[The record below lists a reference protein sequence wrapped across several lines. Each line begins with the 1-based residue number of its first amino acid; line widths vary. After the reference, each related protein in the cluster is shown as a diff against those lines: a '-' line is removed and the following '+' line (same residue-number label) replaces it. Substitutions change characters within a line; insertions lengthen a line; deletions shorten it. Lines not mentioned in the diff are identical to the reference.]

1 MLELEIVRNRLKNI
15 DPDYRLCYDTFERL
29 VKFVNENNISLMS
42 YFKKFDR
49 NGSGELDK
57 NEFESALKALGFK
70 ITT

>member
-1 MLELEIVRNRLKNI
+1 
-15 DPDYRLCYDTFERL
+15 
-29 VKFVNENNISLMS
+29 MS

-49 NGSGELDK
+49 DGTGNLDK